1 MKDIL
6 VGIGALIVPS
16 LLPSLNSILQ
26 LFMPGASA
34 AFFNFGNIRRSLLL
48 LFAVYI
54 GASLLFLAA
63 GMAASLLILAQ
74 AVVICGV
81 LLVSLWKEV
90 EAPKTVIVMTLA
102 ILAMSLVVMGAA
114 SGWRFHDVYMK
125 MVSSMT
131 SEYDKAVEL
140 YKKNAGNQLP
150 VQLDEIISQVKQTLI
165 SYFPGIVCSFFVFLG
180 LSNTLVFVKMNQA
193 RQKTQNLAPE
203 FHQWRMPWPLVWLFI
218 LFGFMALLPT
228 TPWNLAGK
236 NGVLVV
242 SVFYLIQGFSIMQ
255 FFFKVMQ
262 TPVYVR
268 YLVYALIGIQWYG
281 LLLVVLTGLMDNW
294 FDFRGR
300 LEARMSSKGDDQ
312 E

>member
-1 MKDIL
+1 
-6 VGIGALIVPS
+6 
-16 LLPSLNSILQ
+16 
-26 LFMPGASA
+26 MPGIAA
-34 AFFNFGNIRRSLLL
+34 AFFNLGSVRRSLLL
-48 LFAVYI
+48 LSLVYVA
-54 GASLLFLAA
+54 ASLLFLAA
-63 GMAASLLILAQ
+63 GMAPSSLILAQ

-81 LLVSLWKEV
+81 LLISVWKKV
-90 EAPKTVIVMTLA
+90 EAPKTVIVMTIA

-114 SGWRFHDVYMK
+114 SGWRFHHVYTK

-140 YKKNAGNQLP
+140 YKKNAGAQLP
-150 VQLDEIISQVKQTLI
+150 VQLDEIILQVKQTLVT
-165 SYFPGIVCSFFVFLG
+165 YFPGIVCSFFVFLG
-180 LSNTLVFVKMNQA
+180 LSNTLVFIKMNQA
-193 RQKTQNLAPE
+193 RGRAENLAPD
-203 FHQWRMPWPLVWLFI
+203 FHQWRMPWALVWLFI

-228 TPWNLAGK
+228 APWNLAGK

-255 FFFKVMQ
+255 FFFKVME
-262 TPVYVR
+262 TPAYVR

-294 FDFRGR
+294 FDFRRR
-300 LEARMSSKGDDQ
+300 LEARMSPKGDDQ

>member
-1 MKDIL
+1 
-6 VGIGALIVPS
+6 
-16 LLPSLNSILQ
+16 
-26 LFMPGASA
+26 MPGAAA
-34 AFFNFGNIRRSLLL
+34 AFLNFGTIRRSLLL
-48 LFAVYI
+48 LLMIYL

-81 LLVSLWKEV
+81 LLVSLWKEM

-150 VQLDEIISQVKQTLI
+150 VQLDEIISQVKQTLV

-193 RQKTQNLAPE
+193 RQSTHNLSPE